1 LPNQQRYRELLENLR
16 KAHAAHRDAYNKARS
31 KLGTNQKAHEATKNE
46 LANLH
51 AQLKFFYG
59 AVLGPLADAFLA
71 GESHAIDE
79 VLNFL
84 EVDVPAFR
92 TGYSK
97 ESYYR
102 KLKKLELNPTQIERL
117 RTIALNRCASPEY
130 RREDSE
136 LRRLMIR
143 LADAKFLQRVLE
155 LPDGNNRHAARKR
168 LLMVEVILVGRK
180 DLRKAVEAAV
190 DSAITNDED

>member
-1 LPNQQRYRELLENLR
+1 MPNPQRYRELLENLR
-16 KAHAAHRDAYNKARS
+16 KAHAAHKDAYSKARS
-31 KLGTNQKAHEATKNE
+31 KLGTNQKAHEATRNE

-59 AVLGPLADAFLA
+59 TVLGPLADSFLA
-71 GESHAIDE
+71 GKTHAIDE

-97 ESYYR
+97 EWYYR
-102 KLKKLELNPTQIERL
+102 KLKRLDLNPAQIERL
-117 RTIALNRCASPEY
+117 RTIALHRCASPEY

-143 LADAKFLQRVLE
+143 LADMGFLQRVLD
-155 LPDGNNRHAARKR
+155 LPDRNDPHIARKKK
-168 LLMVEVILVGRK
+168 LMIGVILLGRK
-180 DLRKAVEAAV
+180 DLK
-190 DSAITNDED
+190 SAIEVAAT

>member
-1 LPNQQRYRELLENLR
+1 LPTLQRYRELLKNIQN
-16 KAHAAHRDAYNKARS
+16 AHAAQSAAYKKARS
-31 KLGTNQKAHEATKNE
+31 SLGTNSRAYAATKKE
-46 LANLH
+46 LEALYTH
-51 AQLKFFYG
+51 LGFFYKN
-59 AVLGPLADAFLA
+59 VLGPLADPFLA
-71 GESHAIDE
+71 GDSNAIDE

-97 ESYYR
+97 EWYYR
-102 KLKKLELNPTQIERL
+102 KLKRLELNPTQIERL

-143 LADAKFLQRVLE
+143 LADIEFLRRVAE
-155 LPDGNNRHAARKR
+155 MPDSKNPHIARKKK
-168 LLMVEVILVGRK
+168 LMVQVILVGRK
-180 DLRKAVEAAV
+180 DLRKAVEAAA
-190 DSAITNDED
+190 S

>member
-1 LPNQQRYRELLENLR
+1 LPSRQRYRELLENIQ
-16 KAHAAHRDAYNKARS
+16 KAHTAHTEAHKKARS
-31 KLGTNQKAHEATKNE
+31 SWGTNSKAHEATKKE
-46 LANLH
+46 LDALYSH
-51 AQLKFFYG
+51 LKLFYQN
-59 AVLGPLADAFLA
+59 ALGPLAEPFLA
-71 GESHAIDE
+71 GNSNAIDE

-97 ESYYR
+97 EWYYR
-102 KLKKLELNPTQIERL
+102 KLKKLELNPGQIERL

-143 LADAKFLQRVLE
+143 LADAKFLQRVVE
-155 LPDGNNRHAARKR
+155 LPDSNNRHAARKR
-168 LLMVEVILVGRK
+168 MLMIEVILVGRK

-190 DSAITNDED
+190 S